1 VGADFPSRDVTAES
15 RGASGYWIVA
25 IGAVLAGWTLAILV
39 TRHPTFRVLSSEA
52 REPLEA
58 AAATVITLVCVLA
71 YIQYSLTNSTTAFF
85 TGLAFLAL
93 ASNQIVFGVFLRTG
107 SFGITAQQE
116 MYFWTVGRLFS
127 GILLAISAVGGT
139 RWAEVKRPSTRFL
152 VGAVLVLGSQAAIQG
167 ILWSVRGHLPA
178 LSSVTNDVAAANAN
192 GPLPG
197 LTAIDLGLG
206 ISGTL
211 LFLSATGLYE
221 RRLRWDS
228 WALPWLP
235 AALLLAAFSH
245 LHYMFFPTVFR
256 SYLSTAD
263 FLRFGFMMVLALGI
277 VWEVRRA
284 YHAEHELALKLAAAY
299 QVERRRVIE
308 LETQDRSRNE
318 LFSLLTHELLHPVA
332 TIRAFA
338 LTFLNRWDTT
348 PEAIRVR
355 MMERLESESRR
366 LRELA
371 EEATTITNLDTEG
384 FSLIQRSERA
394 VEFAREAAEMVDELG
409 GRLKVTVDDTVEPAR
424 VYADRARILQALR
437 NLLSNAEKYSEEG
450 TPVELALTDGN
461 GEVTFSVRNQG
472 PGIAAED
479 IPRLFMQFSRTHPPG
494 KETVPGSGLG
504 LYIAKRIV
512 ESHGGR
518 IWVDSRPG
526 DETTFSFSLSALEET
541 DQ

>member
-1 VGADFPSRDVTAES
+1 
-15 RGASGYWIVA
+15 
-25 IGAVLAGWTLAILV
+25 LAILV
-39 TRHPTFRVLSSEA
+39 TRHLTFRVLSSEA

-93 ASNQIVFGVFLRTG
+93 ASNQIVFGVFLGTG

-127 GILLAISAVGGT
+127 GMLLAVSAVGGT

-178 LSSVTNDVAAANAN
+178 LSSVTDSVAAANTN

-245 LHYMFFPTVFR
+245 LHYIFFPTVFR

-263 FLRFGFMMVLALGI
+263 FPRFAFMMVLALGI

-284 YHAEHELALKLAAAY
+284 YHAEHELAIKVAAAY

-308 LETQDRSRNE
+308 LERLDR
-318 LFSLLTHELLHPVA
+318 
-332 TIRAFA
+332 
-338 LTFLNRWDTT
+338 
-348 PEAIRVR
+348 
-355 MMERLESESRR
+355 
-366 LRELA
+366 
-371 EEATTITNLDTEG
+371 
-384 FSLIQRSERA
+384 
-394 VEFAREAAEMVDELG
+394 
-409 GRLKVTVDDTVEPAR
+409 
-424 VYADRARILQALR
+424 
-437 NLLSNAEKYSEEG
+437 
-450 TPVELALTDGN
+450 
-461 GEVTFSVRNQG
+461 
-472 PGIAAED
+472 
-479 IPRLFMQFSRTHPPG
+479 
-494 KETVPGSGLG
+494 
-504 LYIAKRIV
+504 
-512 ESHGGR
+512 
-518 IWVDSRPG
+518 
-526 DETTFSFSLSALEET
+526 
-541 DQ
+541 

>member
-1 VGADFPSRDVTAES
+1 M
-15 RGASGYWIVA
+15 
-25 IGAVLAGWTLAILV
+25 
-39 TRHPTFRVLSSEA
+39 
-52 REPLEA
+52 
-58 AAATVITLVCVLA
+58 CVLA

-93 ASNQIVFGVFLRTG
+93 ASNQIVFGVFLGTG

-127 GILLAISAVGGT
+127 GMLLAISAVGGT

-167 ILWSVRGHLPA
+167 ILWSVRAHLPA
-178 LSSVTNDVAAANAN
+178 LSSVTDDVAAANAN
-192 GPLPG
+192 GPFAG

-228 WALPWLP
+228 SALPWLP

-263 FLRFGFMMVLALGI
+263 FLRFAFMMVLALGI

-284 YHAEHELALKLAAAY
+284 YHAEHELAIKVAAAY

-308 LETQDRSRNE
+308 LERLDRSRNE

-338 LTFLNRWDTT
+338 LTFLNRWDTM

-355 MMERLESESRR
+355 MIERLEAESRR

-371 EEATTITNLDTEG
+371 EEATTITNLGTEG
-384 FSLIQRSERA
+384 FSLIQRPEPA
-394 VEFAREAAEMVDELG
+394 IELAREAAEMVDELS
-409 GRLKVTVDDTVEPAR
+409 GRLKVTVEEDVESVS
-424 VYADRARILQALR
+424 VYADRARILQVLR
-437 NLLSNAEKYSEEG
+437 NLLSNAEKYSDEG
-450 TPVELALTDGN
+450 SPVELALTDGN
-461 GEVTFSVRNQG
+461 GEVTFAVRNQG

-494 KETVPGSGLG
+494 KEMVPGSGLG

-526 DETTFSFSLSALEET
+526 EETTFSLSLSALKET
-541 DQ
+541 NQ